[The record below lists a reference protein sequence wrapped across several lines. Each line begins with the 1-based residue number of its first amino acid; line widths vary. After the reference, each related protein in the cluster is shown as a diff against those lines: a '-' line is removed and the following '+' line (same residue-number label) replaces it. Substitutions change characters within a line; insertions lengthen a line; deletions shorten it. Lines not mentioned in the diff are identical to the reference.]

1 MIEMNRFGV
10 LGGDKRQIFLA
21 QSIASDGYQVY
32 ACGFDEDV
40 EMKQVVKVSFREL
53 SDTCGLI
60 ILPLPV
66 TQDGKYLNMPFSK
79 QKFLLD
85 DEFAE
90 KMLHKQ
96 VFGGALHRLYP
107 TSSIWSKIATY
118 DYSQREEF
126 AVQNA
131 VPTAEGAI
139 MIAMELS
146 AGTINGANCLIT
158 GYGRIG
164 KVLSQMLSGLGAVVT
179 VSTRKPEDIAWIKA
193 NGYKAVPISKLA
205 ENSVKYDFVFNTV
218 PTIIFTRKILSKQ
231 ARDTLFIELASTPG
245 GFDKE
250 AAVKLGLKI
259 IPAPSLPGKVAPKTA
274 GNIIKDTIYN
284 IMEE

>member
-10 LGGDKRQIFLA
+10 LGGDKRQIYLA
-21 QSIASDGYQVY
+21 QSIALDGYQVL
-32 ACGFDEDV
+32 AWGFDEDV
-40 EMKQVVKVSFREL
+40 EMKHVIKVSFREL
-53 SDTCGLI
+53 TDTCGLI
-60 ILPLPV
+60 ILPMPV

-79 QKFLLD
+79 QKVLLD

-90 KMLHKQ
+90 KMLRKQ
-96 VFGGALHRLYP
+96 VFGGALNRLFP
-107 TSSIWSKIATY
+107 TSTLWSKITTY
-118 DYSQREEF
+118 DYSVREEF

-146 AGTINGANCLIT
+146 EGIINGANCLVT

-164 KVLSQMLSGLGAVVT
+164 KVLSRMLSGLGAFVT
-179 VSTRKPEDIAWIKA
+179 VSARKPEDLAWIKA
-193 NGYKAVPISKLA
+193 NGYGAIHTSQLA
-205 ENSVKYDFVFNTV
+205 ELTGKFDFVFNTV
-218 PTIIFTRKILSKQ
+218 PTLIFTRKILSKH
-231 ARDTLFIELASTPG
+231 AKDTIFIELASVPG

-250 AAVKLGLKI
+250 AASKLGLKI
-259 IPAPSLPGKVAPKTA
+259 IPAPSLPGKVAPKAA
-274 GNIIKDTIYN
+274 GIIIKDTIYN